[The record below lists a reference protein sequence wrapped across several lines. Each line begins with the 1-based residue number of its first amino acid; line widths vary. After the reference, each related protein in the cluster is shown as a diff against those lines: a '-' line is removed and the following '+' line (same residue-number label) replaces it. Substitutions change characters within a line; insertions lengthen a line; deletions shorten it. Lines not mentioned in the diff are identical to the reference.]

1 LAPGIG
7 TGSPLIRET
16 SAIKID
22 LKGRTPPS
30 YIAVEGP
37 IGVGKTTLTKRL
49 ASTFNYQ
56 TLLEEAEQNPFLE
69 KFYRN
74 REQAALATQLFF
86 LFQRAQKIQDLR
98 QADIFE
104 PVRVADFLIEKDP
117 LFARI
122 NLDRE
127 EFQLYE
133 KVYQQL
139 TIDAPRPDLVVYLQ
153 ASTDVLLSRIESRG
167 IAAEQ
172 AIERDYLERLNEVYS
187 EFFLYY
193 DGAPLLIV
201 NASEI
206 DLVGGD
212 RDYEH
217 LVDYLLDIRS
227 GRHYFN
233 PTFFG

>member
-1 LAPGIG
+1 M
-7 TGSPLIRET
+7 RET
-16 SAIKID
+16 RAINID
-22 LKGRTPPS
+22 LKGRTPPAF
-30 YIAVEGP
+30 IAVEGP
-37 IGVGKTTLTKRL
+37 IGVGKTTLAKKL
-49 ASTFNYQ
+49 AASFNYS
-56 TLLEEAEQNPFLE
+56 TLLEDAEDNPFLE

-74 REQAALATQLFF
+74 RKQAALATQLFF
-86 LFQRAQKIQDLR
+86 LFQRAQKIQDMR

-104 PVRVADFLIEKDP
+104 PVRVSDFLIEKDP

-122 NLDRE
+122 NLERD

-139 TIDAPRPDLVVYLQ
+139 TIDAPQPDLVIYLQ
-153 ASTDVLLSRIESRG
+153 ASTDVLLSRIDNRG
-167 IAAEQ
+167 VPFEQ

-206 DLVGGD
+206 DLVNGET
-212 RDYEH
+212 DYSH
-217 LVDYLLDIRS
+217 LVDYLLDIHS

>member
-1 LAPGIG
+1 M
-7 TGSPLIRET
+7 RET
-16 SAIKID
+16 TAINID
-22 LKGRTPPS
+22 LKGRTPPAF
-30 YIAVEGP
+30 IAVEGP
-37 IGVGKTTLTKRL
+37 IGVGKTTLAKKL
-49 ASTFNYQ
+49 ATSFNYNI
-56 TLLEEAEQNPFLE
+56 LLEDAQDNPFLE

-74 REQAALATQLFF
+74 RKQAALATQLFF
-86 LFQRAQKIQDLR
+86 LFQRAQKIQDMR

-104 PVRVADFLIEKDP
+104 PVRVADFLVEKDP

-122 NLDRE
+122 NLDRD

-139 TIDAPRPDLVVYLQ
+139 TIDAPRPDLVIYLQ
-153 ASTDVLLSRIESRG
+153 ASTDVLLSRIDNRG
-167 IAAEQ
+167 VPCEQ

-206 DLVGGD
+206 DLVNSET
-212 RDYEH
+212 DYSH